1 MLDRRNFLSLLAA
14 GGLSGSA
21 CNRGSTKKLV
31 GVVPKGTNHIF
42 WLTVKA
48 GSLAAGQEYD
58 LDIAWNAPQLEIDS
72 SRQIAIVENLITS
85 NADGIVLAPVDA
97 DALVAVVERAAGRGI
112 PVSIF
117 DSGIN
122 TDKIVSFVA
131 TDNYG
136 AGAMGARRMGEILD
150 GKGQVGVIGFMP
162 GSASTMEREAGFVD
176 TIGKEFPGIEIVGVQ
191 FAMADR
197 AKALAESENLMTAY
211 PNLRGLFADNESS
224 TDGTVRAVA
233 QRGASGK
240 IKVVGFDASQELVD
254 QLEAGLLDS
263 LIVQDPFKMG
273 YESTKAIGQHLRGEE
288 PVRKIDSGAHL
299 ILKEDLEKPEVH
311 ELLFPDITRWLDQG

>member
-1 MLDRRNFLSLLAA
+1 MLARRDLLSLMAA
-14 GGLSGSA
+14 GALSGLA

-48 GSLAAGQEYD
+48 GSLAAAKEYD
-58 LDIAWNAPQLEIDS
+58 LEIAWNAPQLEIDS

-97 DALVAVVERAAGRGI
+97 DALVGVVERAAGRGI

-117 DSGIN
+117 DSGLN
-122 TDKIVSFVA
+122 SDKIVSYVA

-136 AGAMGARRMGEILD
+136 AGVMAARRMGEIVA
-150 GKGQVGVIGFMP
+150 GQGQVGVIGFMP

-176 TIGKEFPGIEIVGVQ
+176 TIGKEFPQIEIVGVQ

-197 AKALAESENLMTAY
+197 AKALAEAENLMTAH

-233 QRGASGK
+233 QRGAAGTV
-240 IKVVGFDASQELVD
+240 KVVGFDASQELVE
-254 QLEAGLLDS
+254 QLKAGVLDS
-263 LIVQDPFKMG
+263 LIVQNPFKMG

-288 PVRKIDSGAHL
+288 PARQVDSGAHL
-299 ILKEDLEKPEVH
+299 ILKEDLDKPEVQ
-311 ELLFPDITRWLDQG
+311 ELLFPDIARWLEG